1 MKNKDQLK
9 VYFLFTGIFFAL
21 NILNTYMLTIQ
32 GFNRYIAPF
41 EHTLSGELNALI
53 GNFVIL
59 FIFTLFA
66 FVVFKRAKSRMLFMI
81 VFSLFLNIFIFFMG
95 IFNLYFGTAFSMSAA
110 TIFRNPA
117 EGFAGGTILEMV
129 LELFIYYRILVF
141 LPTITLVILY
151 FLTNRE
157 EMKIIKFTITVKRYL
172 SGFFSAVILL
182 FIAVFSYYKQFEA
195 ILPLNAVRSTFASQ
209 NLGVYP
215 YYLGEFF
222 GQPFDLDIEKFLE
235 VGSENELATMYQE
248 YNKNQESY
256 VNDLDGNT
264 YSNRLTMDQTVDELF
279 IDSSISLGN
288 DLQGILEG
296 RNLVLVH
303 LESFNYFL
311 LQNEYTHEEMPFIH
325 QLMEQSLTFNN
336 FYNNVGMGVSS
347 DAELSVL
354 TGLYPTGDRTL
365 YWDYDHIDFE
375 LNSLVQYFNA
385 EDYET
390 RAIHGDH
397 ERFYNRDII
406 YPELMGF
413 DDFYSIEDFIVD
425 GYAVEDGYLFDTEN
439 NLVHHS
445 PWISDYHLADQT
457 VSVGRTL
464 DAENT
469 KFMLFPV
476 MMMAHTPF
484 DYDPYGYRED
494 VYPQYVDLINRI
506 TMKYINYARYY
517 DETIKRF
524 FVGDQN
530 QDQTLDNS
538 VYVFYS
544 DHGSG
549 LKNGDLDILMN
560 QELSVMQSRQIL
572 QRVFAFIYVPG
583 SEFVNQ
589 GDYQIRKGLL
599 TGEQNLV
606 RSQVDLYRTIVEL
619 FNLPVGKD
627 TYFGVHG
634 LSVEPTFAME
644 NRLMDVVLDDYIFS
658 MRNPAKT
665 FPEDQ
670 VVTSD
675 IYDYIVR
682 FKLLSDLMLSKGDMQ
697 KRVDE
702 AVLIKFG
709 S

>member
-1 MKNKDQLK
+1 VKNKDQLQ
-9 VYFLFTGIFFAL
+9 VYFFFTGIFFVL

-32 GFNRYIAPF
+32 GLNRYIAPF
-41 EHTLSGELNALI
+41 EHTFYGEFNALI

-59 FIFTLFA
+59 YILTLFA
-66 FVVFKRAKSRMLFMI
+66 FMVLRRAKSRMFFMI
-81 VFSLFLNIFIFFMG
+81 FLSLFLNIFIFFMG
-95 IFNLYFGTAFSMSAA
+95 IFNLYFGTSFSMSAA
-110 TIFRNPA
+110 TIFQNPA
-117 EGFAGGTILEMV
+117 EGFAGGTILEMI
-129 LELFIYYRILVF
+129 LELFIYFRILVF
-141 LPTITLVILY
+141 LPTITLLVLY
-151 FLTNRE
+151 YRSNRK
-157 EMKIIKFTITVKRYL
+157 EMAVIKFNPTLKRSL
-172 SGFFSAVILL
+172 AGFLSAVMLL
-182 FIAVFSYYKQFEA
+182 YLAVFSYYKQFEK

-215 YYLGEFF
+215 YYLGEFL
-222 GQPFDLDIEKFLE
+222 GEPFDLDIEKFLE
-235 VGSENELATMYQE
+235 VSSETELANMYQV
-248 YNKNQESY
+248 YNKNQEAY
-256 VNDLDGNT
+256 INYFDGNT
-264 YSNRLTMDQTVDELF
+264 YSNRLTMDQTVDGLF
-279 IDSSISLGN
+279 IDPSISLGN

-311 LQNEYTHEEMPFIH
+311 IQNEYTNAQMPFIN
-325 QLMEQSLTFNN
+325 QLMEQSFAFNN

-354 TGLYPTGDRTL
+354 TGLYPLGDRTL

-375 LNSLVQYFNA
+375 LNSLVQYFNQ
-385 EDYET
+385 EEYYTE
-390 RAIHGDH
+390 AIHGDH
-397 ERFYNRDII
+397 EKFYNRDVI

-413 DDFYSIEDFIVD
+413 DEFYSIEDFIID
-425 GYAVEDGYLFDTEN
+425 GYSVEEGYIFDTEN

-457 VSVGRTL
+457 AAVGRTL
-464 DAENT
+464 LEENS
-469 KFMLFPV
+469 KFMLFPI

-494 VYPQYVDLINRI
+494 IYPQYVRLINRI
-506 TMKYINYARYY
+506 TMKYLNYARYY

-524 FVGDQN
+524 FIGDQN

-538 VYVFYS
+538 VYIFYS

-549 LKNGDLDILMN
+549 LKNGDLDLLMN
-560 QELSVMQSRQIL
+560 KSLTVMESRQIL

-583 SEFVNQ
+583 SEVINY
-589 GDYQIRKGLL
+589 GEYQLHKGLL

-619 FNLPVGKD
+619 FNLPVRKD
-627 TYFGVHG
+627 TYYGVHG
-634 LSVEPTFAME
+634 LSTEPTFAME

-658 MRNPAKT
+658 MRNPSKT
-665 FPEDQ
+665 YPDDML
-670 VVTSD
+670 VTAE
-675 IYDYIVR
+675 IYDYILN
-682 FKLLSDLMLSKGDMQ
+682 FKLLGDLMLSKGDMQ
-697 KRVDE
+697 TRVDE
-702 AVLIKFG
+702 AILIKYG

>member
-1 MKNKDQLK
+1 MKNKNQLH
-9 VYFLFTGIFFAL
+9 VYFYFTGVFFVL

-41 EHTLSGELNALI
+41 EHTFYGEFNALV

-59 FIFTLFA
+59 FIFTLFS
-66 FVVFKRAKSRMLFMI
+66 FVVFRRAKSRMLFMI
-81 VFSLFLNIFIFFMG
+81 FFSLFLNILIFFMG
-95 IFNLYFGTAFSMSAA
+95 IFNLYFGTSFSMSAA
-110 TIFRNPA
+110 TIFQNPA

-129 LELFIYYRILVF
+129 LELVAYYRILVF
-141 LPTITLVILY
+141 LPTIALLFVYTHSNLK
-151 FLTNRE
+151 
-157 EMKIIKFTITVKRYL
+157 EMAIIKFNPTLKRYL
-172 SGFFSAVILL
+172 SGFLTAVILL
-182 FIAVFSYYKQFEA
+182 FLAVFNYYKQFER

-222 GQPFDLDIEKFLE
+222 GEPFDLDIENFLE
-235 VGSENELATMYQE
+235 VSSEDELATMYQE

-256 VNDLDGNT
+256 VNYFDGNT

-279 IDSSISLGN
+279 IDPSIALGN

-311 LQNEYTHEEMPFIH
+311 LQNEYTNDQMPFIN
-325 QLMEQSLTFNN
+325 QLMEESFTFNN

-354 TGLYPTGDRTL
+354 TGLYPLGDRTL
-365 YWDYDHIDFE
+365 YWDYEHIDFE
-375 LNSLVQYFNA
+375 LNSIVQYFNQDGYYT
-385 EDYET
+385 E
-390 RAIHGDH
+390 AIHGDH
-397 ERFYNRDII
+397 EKFYNRDVI

-413 DDFYSIEDFIVD
+413 DEFYSIEDFILD
-425 GYAVEDGYLFDTEN
+425 GYAVKDGYTFDIEN

-457 VSVGRTL
+457 ATVGRTL
-464 DAENT
+464 LEENSQ
-469 KFMLFPV
+469 FMLFPI

-494 VYPQYVDLINRI
+494 IYPQYVKLINRI
-506 TMKYINYARYY
+506 TMKYLNYAQYY

-538 VYVFYS
+538 VYIFYS

-549 LKNGDLDILMN
+549 LKNGDLDLLMDKN
-560 QELSVMQSRQIL
+560 LTVMESRQIL

-583 SEFVNQ
+583 SEFINY

-619 FNLPVGKD
+619 FNLPVGMD
-627 TYFGVHG
+627 TYYGVHG
-634 LSVEPTFAME
+634 LSTEPTFAME
-644 NRLMDVVLDDYIFS
+644 NRLMDVVLDSYIFS
-658 MRNPAKT
+658 MRNPSKT
-665 FPEDQ
+665 YPEDQ
-670 VVTSD
+670 TVTTE

-697 KRVDE
+697 TRVDE
-702 AVLIKFG
+702 AVLIKYG

>member
-1 MKNKDQLK
+1 MKNKNQLQL
-9 VYFLFTGIFFAL
+9 YFYFTGIFFVL

-32 GFNRYIAPF
+32 GLNRYIAPF
-41 EHTLSGELNALI
+41 EHTFYGEFNALV

-59 FIFTLFA
+59 FIFTLFS
-66 FVVFKRAKSRMLFMI
+66 FVVFRRAKSRMLFMI
-81 VFSLFLNIFIFFMG
+81 FFSLFLNIFIFFMG
-95 IFNLYFGTAFSMSAA
+95 IFNLYFGTSFSMSAA
-110 TIFRNPA
+110 TIFQNPA

-129 LELFIYYRILVF
+129 LELVAYYRILVF
-141 LPTITLVILY
+141 LPTIALLFVYMRSNLK
-151 FLTNRE
+151 
-157 EMKIIKFTITVKRYL
+157 EMAIIKFNPTIKRYL
-172 SGFFSAVILL
+172 SGFLTAVILL
-182 FIAVFSYYKQFEA
+182 FLAVFNYYKQFEEV
-195 ILPLNAVRSTFASQ
+195 LPLNAVRSTFASQ

-215 YYLGEFF
+215 YYLGEFI
-222 GQPFDLDIEKFLE
+222 GEPFDLDIEKFLE
-235 VGSENELATMYQE
+235 VSSEDELATMYQE

-256 VNDLDGNT
+256 INYFDGLS

-279 IDSSISLGN
+279 IDPSIALGN

-311 LQNEYTHEEMPFIH
+311 LQNEYTNAQMPFIN
-325 QLMEQSLTFNN
+325 QLMEESFTFNN

-347 DAELSVL
+347 DAELAVL
-354 TGLYPTGDRTL
+354 TGLHPLGDRTL
-365 YWDYDHIDFE
+365 YWDYEHIDFE
-375 LNSLVQYFNA
+375 LNSIVQYFNQ
-385 EDYET
+385 EGYYTE
-390 RAIHGDH
+390 AIHGDH
-397 ERFYNRDII
+397 EEFYNRDVI

-413 DDFYSIEDFIVD
+413 DEFYSIEDFILD
-425 GYAVEDGYLFDTEN
+425 GYAVKDGYTFDTEN

-457 VSVGRTL
+457 TAVGRTL
-464 DAENT
+464 LEENT
-469 KFMLFPV
+469 QFMLFPI

-494 VYPQYVDLINRI
+494 IYPQYVKLINRI
-506 TMKYINYARYY
+506 TMKYLNYAQYY

-549 LKNGDLDILMN
+549 LKNGDLDLLMDKN
-560 QELSVMQSRQIL
+560 LSVMESRQIL

-583 SEFVNQ
+583 SEFISY

-606 RSQVDLYRTIVEL
+606 RSQIDLYRTIVEL
-619 FNLPVGKD
+619 FNLPVEND
-627 TYFGVHG
+627 TYYGVHG
-634 LSVEPTFAME
+634 LSTEPTFAME
-644 NRLMDVVLDDYIFS
+644 NRLMDVVLDSYIYS
-658 MRNPAKT
+658 MRNHTKT
-665 FPEDQ
+665 YPEDRS
-670 VVTSD
+670 VTTE
-675 IYDYIVR
+675 IYDYILR

-697 KRVDE
+697 TRVDE
-702 AVLIKFG
+702 AVLIKYG